1 MEDDLLKPNSELVY
15 VFDDLG
21 DMYKVY
27 NIQEMVTV
35 CEDTELIS
43 IYKATV
49 FEHRLTLAM
58 EELVQKG
65 YIESRGNQMYSP
77 EAGELGIK
85 YLTEEITSRF
95 GEDNQKKILSEIDMN
110 WDKNKPV
117 LPNKRKK
124 KE

>member
-1 MEDDLLKPNSELVY
+1 MEEELSHGDNELVY

-27 NIQEMVTV
+27 NIKEMVTV
-35 CEDTELIS
+35 CEDLELIS

-65 YIESRGNQMYSP
+65 YIESRGNQMYVP

-85 YLTEEITSRF
+85 YLTEEVVSRF
-95 GEDNQKKILSEIDMN
+95 GEDNQKKILSEIDLN
-110 WDKNKPV
+110 WERNKPV